1 MLRRLGLWL
10 TLEAGNF
17 ESVTVDTNAGRVR
30 LGLAGATTFTPSAR
44 LRVEQPAGKKA
55 GAYHPLQNL
64 ATERG
69 AWVVP
74 LNKDVTWIEL
84 SAK

>member
-1 MLRRLGLWL
+1 
-10 TLEAGNF
+10 
-17 ESVTVDTNAGRVR
+17 
-30 LGLAGATTFTPSAR
+30 
-44 LRVEQPAGKKA
+44 LRVDQPAGKKT
-55 GAYHPLQNL
+55 GAYRPLQSL

-74 LNKDVTWIEL
+74 LNSDVTWIEL